1 MDFKSALD
9 LGIPLALGVAA
20 FGSAIGL
27 GWAVSSALGGVS
39 RQPESANKIMMILI
53 IGCAFI
59 EAITIYVLVFAFMYV
74 SK

>member
-39 RQPESANKIMMILI
+39 RQPE
-53 IGCAFI
+53 
-59 EAITIYVLVFAFMYV
+59 
-74 SK
+74 